1 MIRLIAGGY
10 ADAGA
15 AGLYPLVLECGTL
28 SSGAPVA
35 GIANVSAGVRVAGTA
50 RWFVVDERA
59 GRVLLVDS
67 DADWQV
73 IVSNPSGGA
82 GPYHLALAAGGEAL
96 AVANCDSGD
105 VAVLAIDEAGLPL
118 RLDSHRE
125 AGGGPDAE
133 RQEGPHAHWVGY
145 GHYGRLYAT
154 DLGTDRVLA
163 FAPDDLGHV
172 AAAFAAPPGSGPRQI
187 AFHPVLARAY
197 LVSELASTLTVLD
210 CSAARWVAMA
220 TLSTL
225 PDHAEEENLGGAI
238 AINDVGT
245 RVYVSNRGHDSIA
258 TFAIVTERDALPSLC
273 RIRVAPIGRDE
284 PVRALPGGLS
294 PRRHRGAAG
303 LYPALRRRSGG
314 DL

>member
-59 GRVLLVDS
+59 GRVLLVDG

-73 IVSNPSGGA
+73 IASNSSGGA
-82 GPYHLALAAGGEAL
+82 GPCHLALAASGEAL
-96 AVANCDSGD
+96 AVANYDSGD
-105 VAVLAIDEAGLPL
+105 VAVLAIDGAGLPL
-118 RLDSHRE
+118 LLDSHRE
-125 AGGGPDAE
+125 AGSGPDAE

-145 GHYGRLYAT
+145 GHDGRLYAT

-163 FAPDDLGHV
+163 FAPDDPGHATAV
-172 AAAFAAPPGSGPRQI
+172 FAAPPDSGPRQI
-187 AFHPVLARAY
+187 VFHPVHTRGY

-225 PDHAEEENLGGAI
+225 PDRAEEKNLGGAI

-258 TFAIVTERDALPSLC
+258 TFAIVTERDALPPLC
-273 RIRVAPIGRDE
+273 RIRVAPIRRDE
-284 PVRALPGGLS
+284 PVPALPGGLS